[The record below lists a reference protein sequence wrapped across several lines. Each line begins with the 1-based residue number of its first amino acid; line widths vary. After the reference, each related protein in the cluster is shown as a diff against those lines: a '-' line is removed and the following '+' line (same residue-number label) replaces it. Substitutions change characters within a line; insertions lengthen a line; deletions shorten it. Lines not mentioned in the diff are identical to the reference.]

1 MSKVFRLI
9 PALGAVFFA
18 LIALAA
24 CGSSGS
30 SGIPGNAVANVG
42 GTTIPLSAVKHWVG
56 VAAISSASGAL
67 AVHPAAPEPP
77 SYTACIAHLEE
88 LYVKE
93 NKGKQ
98 MAPSAAKG
106 QCESQYKS
114 LLREV
119 MGFLLTSQWV
129 IGEANEL
136 GIHVSDAEVHKQFV
150 KIADTQFTKPGEFEK
165 FMTSSGQTASDLLL
179 RVKLNLLSA
188 KIQQQIVKAK
198 ANVTEA
204 QIEKYYNE
212 NKSRFGQQEKRTVSL
227 LRTAT
232 EAQAKAARKEI
243 ESGKSFASVAKKVST
258 DPTSAK
264 QGGLIPELP
273 KGEEEEP
280 LNADL
285 FSAPAKKLSAVVHTP
300 FGYYVYEVVTIFP
313 GSQQTL
319 AQAKASIKAQ
329 LQQTGQQEALSKF
342 VKNFKKKWLAKSN
355 CATGYIVTD
364 CKQYKGPKTATGTT
378 E

>member
-1 MSKVFRLI
+1 VSKVSRLI

-24 CGSSGS
+24 CGGSGT
-30 SGIPGNAVANVG
+30 SGIPGDAVANVG
-42 GTTIPLSAVKHWVG
+42 GTTIPLSAVKHWIG
-56 VAAISSASGAL
+56 VASISSASGTL
-67 AVHPAAPEPP
+67 GVKPTPPEPP
-77 SYTACIAHLEE
+77 NYTGCIAHL
-88 LYVKE
+88 KE
-93 NKGKQ
+93 VAEKEKKSIT
-98 MAPSAAKG
+98 PSAAKT
-106 QCESQYKS
+106 QCETQYKS

-136 GIHVSDAEVHKQFV
+136 GVHVSDAEVHKQFV

-188 KIQQQIVKAK
+188 KIQQKIVKAK
-198 ANVTEA
+198 TNVTEA
-204 QIEKYYNE
+204 QIEKYYKE
-212 NKSRFGQQEKRTVSL
+212 NKSRFGQQEKRTVSI

-232 EAQAKAARKEI
+232 EAQAKAAKKEI

-258 DPTSAK
+258 DPTSSK
-264 QGGLIPELP
+264 QGGLIIELP

-285 FSAPAKKLSAVVHTP
+285 FAAPAKQLSAVVHTP
-300 FGYYVYEVVTIFP
+300 FGYYIYEVKTIFP

-319 AQAKASIKAQ
+319 AQAKASIRSQ
-329 LQQTGQQEALSKF
+329 LQQTGQQGALSTF
-342 VKNFKKKWLAKSN
+342 VKSFKKKWLAKSD

-364 CKQYKGPKTATGTT
+364 CKQYKGPKTAKGTAG
-378 E
+378 

>member
-1 MSKVFRLI
+1 MSKVSRLI

-24 CGSSGS
+24 CGSS
-30 SGIPGNAVANVG
+30 SGIPGNAVASVG
-42 GTTIPLSAVKHWVG
+42 GTTIPLSAVKHWIG
-56 VAAISSASGAL
+56 VATISSAGSAL
-67 AVHPAAPEPP
+67 AAKPATPEPP
-77 SYTACIAHLEE
+77 NYTACIAHLTEVSE
-88 LYVKE
+88 KE
-93 NKGKQ
+93 AKK
-98 MAPSAAKG
+98 AITPSTAKT
-106 QCESQYKS
+106 QCETQYKS

-119 MGFLLTSQWV
+119 MAFLLTSQWV

-165 FMTSSGQTASDLLL
+165 FMASSGQSASDLLL

-188 KIQQQIVKAK
+188 KIQQQIIKAK
-198 ANVTEA
+198 ANVTDA
-204 QIEKYYNE
+204 QVEKYYKE

-227 LRTAT
+227 LRTSS
-232 EAQAKAARKEI
+232 EAQAKAAKKEI
-243 ESGKSFASVAKKVST
+243 ESGKSFATVAKKVST

-264 QGGLIPELP
+264 QGGLINELP

-285 FSAPAKKLSAVVHTP
+285 FAAPAKRLSAVVHTP
-300 FGYYVYEVVTIFP
+300 FGYYVYEVKTIFP

-342 VKNFKKKWLAKSN
+342 VKNFKKKWLAKSD
-355 CATGYIVTD
+355 CATGYIVAD